1 MDIALLNTRIR
12 IQNILIVADAIGNRT
27 NVWEDYFSCHAT
39 ISGEG
44 GTEAEIAGVKVEN
57 ADLAVTVR
65 WSKETAAVT
74 TTGFRILIGDEI
86 YDILAIDH
94 MNYKRK
100 SLKFKCRR
108 VRR

>member
-1 MDIALLNTRIR
+1 MDIALLNQKVMF
-12 IQNILIVADAIGNRT
+12 QNAVGVVDDIGNHT
-27 NVWEDYFSCHAT
+27 NAWEDYYECHAT

-44 GTEAEIAGVKVEN
+44 GTEAEVAGVKVEN

-65 WSKETAAVT
+65 WCGKAAAVT
-74 TTGFRILIGDEI
+74 STGYRILIGGEI

-94 MNYKRK
+94 MNYKKK

-108 VRR
+108 ARR